1 MTSDPKLIKR
11 TTFLGSHQ
19 SYDQKPAR
27 TSTKEK
33 SAQWGTTR
41 QNKRKHN
48 GNNHDT
54 PSTGYNNLRPDQ
66 MPQKRSKQE
75 NPERSIQKRGKTVT
89 DHSTISPG
97 EEEEPRTPQA
107 PYNSAN
113 KCKRHKC

>member
-1 MTSDPKLIKR
+1 M
-11 TTFLGSHQ
+11 
-19 SYDQKPAR
+19 
-27 TSTKEK
+27 
-33 SAQWGTTR
+33 AQDNTQPPLYRNFNWE
-41 QNKRKHN
+41 QNKRTPSCHPEIWICARHN

-54 PSTGYNNLRPDQ
+54 PSPGYNNLRPDQ

-89 DHSTISPG
+89 NHSTTSPG